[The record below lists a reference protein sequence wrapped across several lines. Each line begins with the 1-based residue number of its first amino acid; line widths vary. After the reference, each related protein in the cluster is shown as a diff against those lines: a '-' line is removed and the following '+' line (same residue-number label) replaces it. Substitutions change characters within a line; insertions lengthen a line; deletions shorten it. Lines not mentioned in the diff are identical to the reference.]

1 MSEIKIG
8 LIGAAGCG
16 STTIATKISNEFG
29 ISIINSRDI
38 TREILKRD
46 GYDYL
51 SFVEKFLAVKE
62 REFELVEKRISIEH
76 QIGNFITDR
85 TTLEHYVYAIDSFDK
100 YSIEDLSILCER
112 CKNNMKNYTHLFYL
126 PVSKNLTN
134 NNLRTLNV
142 YYQKNIDYMIN
153 GVINEWGLNVVK
165 LSDDIE
171 NNIKEISKIFGYDNN
186 K

>member
-1 MSEIKIG
+1 MDEIRIG

-16 STTIATKISNEFG
+16 STTIATNISNEFG
-29 ISIINSRDI
+29 LTMLNSRDF
-38 TREILKRD
+38 TRDILKRD

-51 SFVEKFLAVKE
+51 SFVERFLAEKE
-62 REFELVEKRISIEH
+62 REFELVEKRIRTEH
-76 QIGNFITDR
+76 QYNSFITDR

-112 CKNNMKNYTHLFYL
+112 CKNNMSNYTHLFYL
-126 PVSKNLTN
+126 PVSEVLQN

-153 GVINEWGLNVVK
+153 GIINEWKLNVVK
-165 LSDDIE
+165 LTGNVED
-171 NNIKEISKIFGYDNN
+171 NITFISNLIKNDYS